1 MEPADI
7 MKITMSVE
15 DAQKILPDGTPE
27 GIVPTCISTHIRGKK
42 THASPGAGCACTGVE
57 RTTKQSHALL
67 FRIWIPD
74 LIDC

>member
-42 THASPGAGCACTGVE
+42 LTPAQAQAALVLAWNELLSKARFTFQDLDPG
-57 RTTKQSHALL
+57 S
-67 FRIWIPD
+67 D
-74 LIDC
+74 